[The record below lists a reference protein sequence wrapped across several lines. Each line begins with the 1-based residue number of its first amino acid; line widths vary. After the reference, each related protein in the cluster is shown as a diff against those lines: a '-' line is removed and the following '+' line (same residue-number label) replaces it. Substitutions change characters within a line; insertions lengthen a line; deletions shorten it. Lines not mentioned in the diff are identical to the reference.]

1 MPEIISTPNALVQT
15 RNGKQFYIYSGKLTV
30 TASEI
35 TFLDIDDIGE
45 RDIEISICPGCED
58 NSVTDTLFRVYSN
71 GILVFNDIA
80 DHTAQ
85 FPLNDEYRFI
95 FPANTSLKVTL
106 KSTGA
111 NVEWIISA
119 YGTYLIG

>member
-1 MPEIISTPNALVQT
+1 MPEIILTPQALVQT
-15 RNGKQFYIYSGKLTV
+15 RNGEKFYAYSGRKQV

-58 NSVTDTLFRVYSN
+58 NSSTDTNLVVYSN
-71 GILVFNDIA
+71 GIVIFIDVS

-95 FPANTSLKVTL
+95 LPANTSLKVTL
-106 KSTGA
+106 ESTGA
-111 NVEWIISA
+111 NVEWTISV
-119 YGTYLIG
+119 YGKYLKE